1 MISLTKHGKIVLLTV
16 LVISLLSPCLVYGA
30 LAQSTTVSAQA
41 STNQPKVGETLT
53 VTLKISNAADL
64 YGLDVTLSWNSS
76 ILKAVSATN
85 TLGVESHSNGVL
97 HESSSYPIAVED
109 DTISTGQY
117 HLLATSTG
125 STTASFNGAG
135 SIATV
140 EFNVTGTGATGLML
154 DAELSVRSSSGEV
167 SLVTPTTNVDSAIA
181 VSEFPMTAL
190 VIGLIVA
197 AAASII
203 FVTKVQKP
211 KSNLIKYPNSI

>member
-1 MISLTKHGKIVLLTV
+1 MINLTKHGKIVLLAV
-16 LVISLLSPCLVYGA
+16 LVISLLSPCLVYA
-30 LAQSTTVSAQA
+30 ASAQGTAVSAQA

-76 ILKAVSATN
+76 VIKAVSATN
-85 TLGVESHSNGVL
+85 TLGVESHSNGIL

-135 SIATV
+135 TIATV
-140 EFNVTGTGATGLML
+140 EFNVTGTGVAGLAL

-181 VSEFPMTAL
+181 VPEFPMTAL
-190 VIGLIVA
+190 VVGLIFA
-197 AAASII
+197 AAASVI

-211 KSNLIKYPNSI
+211 KYPTII

>member
-1 MISLTKHGKIVLLTV
+1 MINLTKHGKIVLLAV
-16 LVISLLSPCLVYGA
+16 LVISLLSPCLVYAASAQGTA
-30 LAQSTTVSAQA
+30 LSAQA
-41 STNQPKVGETLT
+41 STNQPKLGETLT

-76 ILKAVSATN
+76 VLKAVSATN

-125 STTASFNGAG
+125 STTASFTGAG
-135 SIATV
+135 TVATV
-140 EFNVTGTGATGLML
+140 EFNVTGTGAAGLVL
-154 DAELSVRSSSGEV
+154 DAELSVRRSGGEV

-181 VSEFPMTAL
+181 VPEFPRTAL
-190 VIGLIVA
+190 VVGLIVV
-197 AAASII
+197 AAASVILVI
-203 FVTKVQKP
+203 KVQKRARS
-211 KSNLIKYPNSI
+211 KHGKISQ